1 MSSRERKAHDSA
13 GMHPRQE
20 PNLTSDDTQN
30 ADAITPDKEEVLDVI
45 MEDITSLETEGQQT
59 RKERQDLFE
68 KNEGP
73 IKNILKENRDRFRT
87 VITKSFQTMQQK
99 VEDILRLQYEQR
111 QTLYEQYS
119 LQIMNLNSKLNMDA
133 DQVKK
138 QAEKLSSIFMEQRTF
153 VLQSLVLQKERMEE
167 FKSLCEKYLEKLE
180 VLKYSGGN
188 SVAEELRLL
197 IDTLEIKLLT
207 LNRQQDS
214 IAARLSLLDMLLS

>member
-1 MSSRERKAHDSA
+1 MFLANSPQ
-13 GMHPRQE
+13 M
-20 PNLTSDDTQN
+20 
-30 ADAITPDKEEVLDVI
+30 
-45 MEDITSLETEGQQT
+45 
-59 RKERQDLFE
+59 
-68 KNEGP
+68 GP

-87 VITKSFQTMQQK
+87 IITKSFQTMQQK

-111 QTLYEQYS
+111 QKLYEEYS

-138 QAEKLSSIFMEQRTF
+138 QAEKLSSIFTEHRMF

-167 FKSLCEKYLEKLE
+167 FKSLCEQYLEKLE

-207 LNRQQDS
+207 VNRQQES
-214 IAARLSLLDMLLS
+214 IAARLSLLDVLLS